1 MKKKLGYGSL
11 SLLLVII
18 ALLWGCTFNGFC
30 LGDQVLALLGMSG
43 WSSGAFRIHYSVF
56 HGILLYIPAYFLGKK
71 FHHHLFAQSGKCISG
86 CLGGCL
92 LIILCAILIFT

>member
-11 SLLLVII
+11 SLLLVVI

-43 WSSGAFRIHYSVF
+43 CSSGAFRIHYLFSMGYYFIFPPISSARNFITICSHRRESVF
-56 HGILLYIPAYFLGKK
+56 RGVLVA
-71 FHHHLFAQSGKCISG
+71 AC
-86 CLGGCL
+86 
-92 LIILCAILIFT
+92 